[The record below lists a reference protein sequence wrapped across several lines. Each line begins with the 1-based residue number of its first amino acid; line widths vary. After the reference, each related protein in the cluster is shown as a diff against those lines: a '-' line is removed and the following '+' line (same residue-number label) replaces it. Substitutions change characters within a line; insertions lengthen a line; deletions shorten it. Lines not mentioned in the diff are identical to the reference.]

1 MSSTRSGIKKGS
13 ATQLAVR
20 FDTKVFDSIMKRAK
34 REERTFNEMVMELC
48 KCGELC
54 LWGSAQIC
62 TKPERGG

>member
-1 MSSTRSGIKKGS
+1 MTDIKYPKGIKKGS

-54 LWGSAQIC
+54 LWDSDRHEP
-62 TKPERGG
+62 KRGG